1 VLGFYVAQPLTSVL
15 LSLFSQDATASNLVL
30 AIYGFSKINSCRE
43 FLMAPPFQIDR
54 VINKLSMMDNPKIK
68 ANCGRAYKNFNSDVN
83 EAIEEGAVAS
93 LIAMS
98 LEVRGVFCLSTLK
111 AP

>member
-1 VLGFYVAQPLTSVL
+1 MYYRKLITNSFPPL
-15 LSLFSQDATASNLVL
+15 FASQDTTASNLVL

-54 VINKLSMMDNPKIK
+54 IINRLSMMDNPKIK

-98 LEVRGVFCLSTLK
+98 LEVRTILYTIYSIYK
-111 AP
+111 

>member
-1 VLGFYVAQPLTSVL
+1 
-15 LSLFSQDATASNLVL
+15 VL

-54 VINKLSMMDNPKIK
+54 VINKLSMLENPKIK
-68 ANCGRAYKNFNSDVN
+68 ANCGRAYKNLNSDVN

-98 LEVRGVFCLSTLK
+98 LEVRNTQLASHFQKQILTDRSIFYVFLLFTGQ
-111 AP
+111 AEEPVQ

>member
-1 VLGFYVAQPLTSVL
+1 MYYFL
-15 LSLFSQDATASNLVL
+15 LCLFQESTASNLVL

-43 FLMAPPFQIDR
+43 FLMAAPIQIDR
-54 VINKLSMMDNPKIK
+54 IINKLSLTDSPKIK
-68 ANCGRAYKNFNSDVN
+68 ANCGRAYKNFNSDLN

-98 LEVRGVFCLSTLK
+98 LEVTHDTFSLLFSLQFHIIL
-111 AP
+111 